1 LFHSRLSL
9 DRLCGLPLLVRVQ
22 HPTIRSSSQP
32 TAATVSRRPS
42 VRRVLVRRSP
52 PAPEAGREVVAA
64 GSEDVAERVPV
75 EGRHLGLVRV
85 VDDGAW
91 GGGGEGPVDDG
102 AGEVARGEEVV
113 VDGVPGESF

>member
-1 LFHSRLSL
+1 
-9 DRLCGLPLLVRVQ
+9 
-22 HPTIRSSSQP
+22 
-32 TAATVSRRPS
+32 
-42 VRRVLVRRSP
+42 
-52 PAPEAGREVVAA
+52 
-64 GSEDVAERVPV
+64 VAERVPV

-85 VDDGAW
+85 VDDGTW